1 MFYLN
6 EFMYFRI
13 EESKRSKLYLNY
25 DWYYVFFFKVIYKYF
40 LYSIIG
46 IYLGRVFMKCL

>member
-25 DWYYVFFFKVIYKYF
+25 DWYYYVFYFKVIY
-40 LYSIIG
+40 
-46 IYLGRVFMKCL
+46 

>member
-25 DWYYVFFFKVIYKYF
+25 DWYYYVFYFKVIYKFYF
-40 LYSIIG
+40 KV
-46 IYLGRVFMKCL
+46 IYKLFFI